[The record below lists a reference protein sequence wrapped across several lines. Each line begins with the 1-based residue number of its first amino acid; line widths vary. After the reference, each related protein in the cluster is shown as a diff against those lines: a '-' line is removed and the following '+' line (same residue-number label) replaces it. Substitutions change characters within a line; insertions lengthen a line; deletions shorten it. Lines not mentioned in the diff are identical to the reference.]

1 MVTRWDQ
8 MQRNLKVLSFLTTF
22 FEKFASNRWIFL
34 PTNLSDSR
42 ACTLYSWHIESI
54 HRNFPMYLLMQANI
68 RLPNYSKEHDYLR
81 LIDERANTT
90 PVVTKNKASVYTT
103 LMTTVKEIIG
113 AMTAASPEDI
123 AFVEKAYELSK
134 KAHEGQ
140 ERFSG
145 EPYFIHPAA
154 TALVLAEY
162 GMDAVTIA
170 AGLLHD
176 VVEDGK
182 ASREEVEKEFGK
194 ELLFIVD
201 GVTKLGT
208 HKYRGAERHAESLR
222 RLLVATA
229 SDIRVL
235 IVKLADRYH
244 NMQTLEH
251 VPEHKRRRIAL
262 ETIEIYAPIADRL
275 GMGRMK
281 RDLEDL
287 AFPFIDPDAAAHT
300 AELRKLKTKETEEGL
315 AKVRKELGRELA
327 KKGLKTF
334 HTDIRMKGLWSLHQK
349 LKRKHDD
356 ISLIHDIA
364 ALRIIVPTIED
375 CYTTLGLVHSLYRPL
390 PGEFKDYIAFPK
402 PNGYQS
408 LHTTVMTPE
417 AGIVEIQIRT
427 EDMHRHAMYGIASH
441 MSYKQLG
448 KGIEKLDKGAQKSR
462 FASLSFS
469 WRSLIPS
476 LMRVTKKDDATVT
489 GPTKVPPW
497 LADLAEAHTHIEGS
511 EEFVEGLKEDFFS
524 HRVFVFTPS
533 GDVIDLPATST
544 PIDFAYAIHSDLGD
558 HLQGAKVNGKL
569 VSFDTP
575 LGNGDIV
582 EITRRDSA
590 HPSAKWLDLVR
601 TSLARRHIRNALG
614 LTEKEKPPR
623 RTRRAPKEK

>member
-1 MVTRWDQ
+1 
-8 MQRNLKVLSFLTTF
+8 
-22 FEKFASNRWIFL
+22 
-34 PTNLSDSR
+34 
-42 ACTLYSWHIESI
+42 
-54 HRNFPMYLLMQANI
+54 
-68 RLPNYSKEHDYLR
+68 
-81 LIDERANTT
+81 
-90 PVVTKNKASVYTT
+90 
-103 LMTTVKEIIG
+103 MTTVKEIVG
-113 AMTAASPEDI
+113 AMSSPSKEES
-123 AFVEKAYELSK
+123 ALVEKAYEYSK

-140 ERFSG
+140 TRFSG

-154 TALVLAEY
+154 AAKILAEY

-176 VVEDGK
+176 AVEDGRVL
-182 ASREEVEKEFGK
+182 REDIEKEFGK

-235 IVKLADRYH
+235 IVKLADRKH

-262 ETIEIYAPIADRL
+262 ETLEIYAPIADRL
-275 GMGRMK
+275 GMGKMK
-281 RDLEDL
+281 KILEDL
-287 AFPFIDPDAAAHT
+287 SFPFVDPDAAVHT
-300 AELRKLKTKETEEGL
+300 AEMRKLKTQETETGL
-315 AKVRKELGRELA
+315 TKVQKELKQELG
-327 KKGLKTF
+327 KKGMRGF
-334 HTDIRMKGLWSLHQK
+334 HTDIRMKGLWSLHKK
-349 LKRKHDD
+349 LERKNDD

-364 ALRIIVPTIED
+364 ALRIIVPSIED
-375 CYTTLGLVHSLYRPL
+375 CYTTLGIVHALYRPL

-408 LHTTVMTPE
+408 LHTTVVTPE

-427 EDMHRHAMYGIASH
+427 DEMHRRAQFGIASH

-448 KGIEKLDKGAQKSR
+448 KGIEKLDKETQKSR
-462 FASLSFS
+462 FSALSFS
-469 WRSLIPS
+469 WRSLIPA
-476 LMRVTKKDDATVT
+476 LMKSKGEGVER
-489 GPTKVPPW
+489 GITKVPPW
-497 LADLAEAHTHIEGS
+497 LAELADAHAEEEGS

-524 HRVFVFTPS
+524 HRVFVFTPQ
-533 GDVIDLPATST
+533 GDVIDLPSAST

-569 VSFDTP
+569 VSFETK

-582 EITRRDSA
+582 DIIRRDSA
-590 HPSAKWLDLVR
+590 HPSAKWLEIVR
-601 TSLARRHIRNALG
+601 TSLARRHIRATLG
-614 LTEKEKPPR
+614 LTEPTKPR
-623 RTRRAPKEK
+623 RRRARKVRKQS

>member
-1 MVTRWDQ
+1 
-8 MQRNLKVLSFLTTF
+8 
-22 FEKFASNRWIFL
+22 
-34 PTNLSDSR
+34 
-42 ACTLYSWHIESI
+42 
-54 HRNFPMYLLMQANI
+54 
-68 RLPNYSKEHDYLR
+68 
-81 LIDERANTT
+81 
-90 PVVTKNKASVYTT
+90 
-103 LMTTVKEIIG
+103 
-113 AMTAASPEDI
+113 MTATSPEDI
-123 AFVEKAYELSK
+123 AFVEKAYELSR

-140 ERFSG
+140 KRFSG

-154 TALVLAEY
+154 TAKILAEY

-208 HKYRGAERHAESLR
+208 HKYHGAERHAESLR

-235 IVKLADRYH
+235 IVKLADRKN

-262 ETIEIYAPIADRL
+262 ETLEIYAPIADRL
-275 GMGRMK
+275 GMGKMK
-281 RDLEDL
+281 RVLEDL
-287 AFPFIDPDAAAHT
+287 AFPFVDPDAAAHT
-300 AELRKLKTKETEEGL
+300 AEMRKLKTQETEVGL
-315 AKVRKELGRELA
+315 EKVQKELKKEMA
-327 KKGLKTF
+327 KKGLTAF
-334 HTDIRMKGLWSLHQK
+334 RTDIRMKGLWSLHKK
-349 LKRKHDD
+349 LERKNDD

-375 CYTTLGLVHSLYRPL
+375 CYATLGTVHSLYRPL

-408 LHTTVMTPE
+408 LHTTVVTPI

-427 EDMHRHAMYGIASH
+427 EEMHRRAQFGIASH

-448 KGIEKLDKGAQKSR
+448 KGIENLDKEAQKSR
-462 FASLSFS
+462 FSALSFS

-476 LMRVTKKDDATVT
+476 LMKVSKEKGVAHGITKA
-489 GPTKVPPW
+489 PLW
-497 LADLAEAHTHIEGS
+497 LAELADAHAEVEGS

-524 HRVFVFTPS
+524 HRVFVFTPQ
-533 GDVIDLPATST
+533 GDVIDLPSAST

-569 VSFDTP
+569 VSFETK

-582 EITRRDSA
+582 DITRRDSA
-590 HPSAKWLDLVR
+590 HPSAKWLDIVR
-601 TSLARRHIRNALG
+601 TSLARRHIRAALG
-614 LTEKEKPPR
+614 LTEPTKVRQHRSRKVR
-623 RTRRAPKEK
+623 K

>member
-1 MVTRWDQ
+1 
-8 MQRNLKVLSFLTTF
+8 
-22 FEKFASNRWIFL
+22 
-34 PTNLSDSR
+34 
-42 ACTLYSWHIESI
+42 
-54 HRNFPMYLLMQANI
+54 
-68 RLPNYSKEHDYLR
+68 
-81 LIDERANTT
+81 
-90 PVVTKNKASVYTT
+90 
-103 LMTTVKEIIG
+103 MTTAKEIAG
-113 AMTAASPEDI
+113 AMSGASAEDI
-123 AFVEKAYELSK
+123 AYVEKAYELSR

-140 ERFSG
+140 ARYSG
-145 EPYFIHPAA
+145 EPYFVHPAA
-154 TALVLAEY
+154 TAKILAEY
-162 GMDAVTIA
+162 GMDATTIA

-244 NMQTLEH
+244 NMQTLVH
-251 VPEHKRRRIAL
+251 VPPHKRRRIAL

-287 AFPFIDPDAAAHT
+287 AFPFIDPDAAVHV
-300 AELRKLKTKETEEGL
+300 AEVRKLKTKETEDGL
-315 AKVRKELGRELA
+315 ARVRKELGKELA

-349 LKRKHDD
+349 LKRKQDD

-364 ALRIIVPTIED
+364 ALRVIVPTIED
-375 CYTTLGLVHSLYRPL
+375 CYTTLGTVHALYKPL

-417 AGIVEIQIRT
+417 AGVVEIQIRT
-427 EDMHRHAMYGIASH
+427 EEMHRHAMFGIASH

-448 KGIEKLDKGAQKSR
+448 KGIEKLDKASQKSR
-462 FASLSFS
+462 FSSLSFS

-476 LMRVTKKDDATVT
+476 LMRVTKKDGEVASKTN
-489 GPTKVPPW
+489 VPHW
-497 LADLAEAHTHIEGS
+497 LAELAEAHAGDAGS

-569 VSFDTP
+569 VSFDTE

-582 EITRRDSA
+582 EIVRRDSA
-590 HPSAKWLDLVR
+590 HPSAKWLDIVR
-601 TSLARRHIRNALG
+601 TSLARRHIRSALG
-614 LTEKEKPPR
+614 LTDQQTRSPRPHTHRPRKEKN
-623 RTRRAPKEK
+623 